1 VLTVELAEVGLR
13 QLPAERTRL
22 DLTLRHR
29 LYMSGSGRPLQGERG
44 QYAEPVRKR
53 LTTVG
58 FLTAPPA
65 FGWGVLAAFLVVAAA
80 TLLVYPLEEVAP
92 AVSLGVVYIPGVL
105 LVSTVWDWRLG
116 LLSALASALAFNWFH
131 IPPTG
136 RFDVAADRDAVA
148 LVTFAIVAVASSW
161 LAEIARARA
170 AEAERRRE
178 ETDAVLAELRELSAE
193 RDRMEAEAI
202 EAGALRRSDEL
213 KTALLR
219 SVSHDLRTPLTS
231 IIAAGAALDS
241 PTVSA
246 EERHELSEAVVGEG
260 QRLSRLVENLL
271 DVSRL
276 ESGSA
281 EPRREPIDLAGVLEA
296 ARGSIG
302 ADAHA
307 VRFGLDP
314 EIPALEADPVQL
326 ERAFANLFENGVRHG
341 GGRPVLV
348 RSRES
353 GGRLVVRVVDQ
364 GPGIPEH
371 ERARI
376 FEPFYRREDSH
387 SGFGLGLAIARGF
400 IEANGGELAVESV
413 PGQGSTFVVTFPL
426 LPSGEQVG

>member
-1 VLTVELAEVGLR
+1 MA
-13 QLPAERTRL
+13 
-22 DLTLRHR
+22 
-29 LYMSGSGRPLQGERG
+29 
-44 QYAEPVRKR
+44 
-53 LTTVG
+53 
-58 FLTAPPA
+58 
-65 FGWGVLAAFLVVAAA
+65 VALA
-80 TLLVYPLEEVAP
+80 TLLVYPLKEVAP

-105 LVSTVWDWRLG
+105 FIATLWGWRIG
-116 LLSALASALAFNWFH
+116 LLAAVASALAFNWFH

-148 LVTFAIVAVASSW
+148 LVTFVIVAIIGSAVA
-161 LAEIARARA
+161 EMARARA
-170 AEAERRRE
+170 AEAERRRQ

-231 IIAAGAALDS
+231 IIAAGTALDS
-241 PTVSA
+241 PTLT
-246 EERHELSEAVVGEG
+246 EQERHELSEAVVQEG

-281 EPRREPIDLAGVLEA
+281 EPRREPVDLAGVLEA
-296 ARGSIG
+296 ARESIG
-302 ADAHA
+302 SDGGE
-307 VRFGLDP
+307 VRLGVDP
-314 EIPALEADPVQL
+314 DVPALVADPVQL
-326 ERAFANLFENGVRHG
+326 ERAFANLLENGVRHG

-348 RSRES
+348 RSRET

-364 GPGIPEH
+364 GPGIPEQ

-376 FEPFYRREDSH
+376 FEPFYRRESGNQ
-387 SGFGLGLAIARGF
+387 GFGLGLAIARGF

-413 PGQGSTFVVTFPL
+413 PGQGSTFVVSFPL
-426 LPSGEQVG
+426 DGGAG